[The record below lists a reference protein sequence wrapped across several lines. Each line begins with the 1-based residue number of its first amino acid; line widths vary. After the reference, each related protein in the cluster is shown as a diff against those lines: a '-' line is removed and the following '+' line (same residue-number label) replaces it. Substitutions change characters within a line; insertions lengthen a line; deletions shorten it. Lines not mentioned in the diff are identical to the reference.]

1 MTAGGTPPTA
11 ETPADDGAVAAGPVA
26 AGDVGGGVGGA
37 GAHWN
42 RGVLRSINE
51 RVLLDRVRAAA
62 PISRAQLARDTGLSK
77 PTVSTALDTLE
88 RAGLVRAV
96 GLETGARGRA
106 ALLYEPD
113 PTAGYVVG
121 IDVGRAWIR
130 VAVAD
135 LDGNL
140 LARQDRPNRARSSAT
155 MLATATNLAHAV
167 VADAGLEASAV
178 VHTVIG
184 CPGVYD
190 RAADRIRYAVNL
202 PGWGRPGLRG
212 RMEVALGTTVEIVN
226 DANLAALGEYHSGAG
241 VGCPLFVY
249 VTVGT
254 GLGMGIV
261 AEGRLFPGAN
271 GAAGEIGFL
280 PLSPRPSDVAEDAP
294 DGVVSR
300 RGMLEDA
307 VSADAVVRGARALG
321 MVGPL
326 SAKGVFDAARRGL
339 EPAASA
345 VRHEAQRLAHVV
357 AAVTAVLDPEL
368 VVLGGGIGANA
379 DLLLGPMT
387 STLHELTPLRPRM
400 AASSLGEEAV
410 LLGAVATAVSV
421 ARDRVFAHHAMGL
434 VP

>member
-1 MTAGGTPPTA
+1 MTAGGIPP
-11 ETPADDGAVAAGPVA
+11 ENDPPPV
-26 AGDVGGGVGGA
+26 
-37 GAHWN
+37 AHWN

-77 PTVSTALDTLE
+77 PTVSTALEALE

-121 IDVGRAWIR
+121 IDVGRSWIR

-135 LDGNL
+135 LDGRL
-140 LARQDRPNRARSSAT
+140 LARQDRHNRARTSAT
-155 MLATATNLAHAV
+155 MLATATDLAQTV
-167 VADAGLEASAV
+167 VADAGLAPTAV

-212 RMEVALGTTVEIVN
+212 RMESALGTTVDIVN

-261 AEGRLFPGAN
+261 ADGRLFPGAS

-280 PLSPRPSDVAEDAP
+280 PLSPRPSDRVGHGASAP
-294 DGVVSR
+294 VPR

-321 MVGPL
+321 MTGPL
-326 SAKGVFDAARRGL
+326 TAKGVFDAARRGV
-339 EPAASA
+339 EPAAGA

-379 DLLLGPMT
+379 DLLMGPMT
-387 STLHELTPLRPRM
+387 AALHELTPLRPRV

-410 LLGAVATAVSV
+410 LSGAVATAVST
-421 ARDRVFAHHAMGL
+421 ARERVFAHHTMAQG
-434 VP
+434 